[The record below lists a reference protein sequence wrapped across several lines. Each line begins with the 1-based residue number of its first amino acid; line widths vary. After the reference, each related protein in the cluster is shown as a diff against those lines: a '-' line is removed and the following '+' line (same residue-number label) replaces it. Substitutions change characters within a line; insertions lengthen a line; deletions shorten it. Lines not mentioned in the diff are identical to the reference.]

1 MCSSTAGHQGES
13 TGAGDM
19 RTLFLLIGL
28 IVVHQFLV
36 QIYPP
41 YRERVRNFDHK
52 ITLIT
57 IILVVYLV
65 GNFLYIVFFR

>member
-1 MCSSTAGHQGES
+1 
-13 TGAGDM
+13 M

-36 QIYPP
+36 QVYPS
-41 YRERVRNFDHK
+41 YRQRVQHFDRK

-57 IILVVYLV
+57 AILVVYLV
-65 GNFLYIVFFR
+65 GNFIYIIFFR

>member
-1 MCSSTAGHQGES
+1 MI
-13 TGAGDM
+13 

-28 IVVHQFLV
+28 IVVHQLLV
-36 QIYPP
+36 QVYPP
-41 YRERVRNFDHK
+41 YRERIRNFDRK
-52 ITLIT
+52 ITVIT